1 MRSRYTAFVLGFED
15 YLLAT
20 WHPRTRS
27 HELNL
32 AQSPSRWLGLQVLR
46 HDAGTADSAIVEF
59 IARYEAGPRERTPR
73 NEPVCP

>member
-1 MRSRYTAFVLGFED
+1 LRT
-15 YLLAT
+15 T

-32 AQSPSRWLGLQVLR
+32 AQSPSRWLGLKVLR

-59 IARYEAGPRERTPR
+59 IARYKAGGRANELHETSRFVREGGRWLYVDG
-73 NEPVCP
+73 NAG